1 MAQDLNNAHVL
12 LSVIL
17 ILSFFAMGFFTMFA
31 TTQAPVWPFALLA
44 SASALGL
51 GIGTRAT

>member
-17 ILSFFAMGFFTMFA
+17 LLSFLAMGFFGVIA
-31 TTQAPVWPFALLA
+31 TTQAPMWPFAMLA

-51 GIGTRAT
+51 GVGARAA